1 MWVLELND
9 AEITLSR
16 DGTVAYQEPGIASLA
31 GRIPV
36 FGNDALATARLDPR
50 RSENQYFARMNGEP
64 VHATAPGVANQADLV
79 YRHLRQIAAVADLD
93 GAAVHLVV
101 PSNSTPDQLGLLLGI
116 AQEAGLEV
124 ASLLDA
130 AVAAACTASLPAEAR
145 LLDVSLHRASVATL
159 VCESTVRRVGAEE
172 IAEAGLLRLLEGWVD
187 AVADRFVAETRFD
200 PLSIAATEQQVF
212 DQVYAAVARASNGA
226 PAELTV
232 EVAHRGDTRTV
243 DLPLSVLAAK
253 SAQRYEVLAQHI
265 GGPTTLA
272 LTRRAQR
279 LPGLTSLLEGVGHTV
294 VRLDIEASRTGVRA
308 SADTLEAGD
317 GVSFVSAVPTP
328 DRVAPAPA
336 TETPAGT
343 HILCGAVAV
352 PLGDRFDA
360 AKHPAAGDLG
370 AAFHIERREDGHH
383 VLRKGEIPV
392 SLNGKPVAGEATVEP
407 GAVIESG
414 GRAFRIVRVIED

>member
-16 DGTVAYQEPGIASLA
+16 DGAVAYQEPGIASLG
-31 GRIPV
+31 GRTPA

-64 VHATAPGVANQADLV
+64 VQATAPGVANQADLV
-79 YRHLRQIAAVADLD
+79 YRHLREIAQGADLD

-101 PSNSTPDQLGLLLGI
+101 PSASTPDQLGLLLGI

-130 AVAAACTASLPAEAR
+130 AVAAACTASLPTEVR
-145 LLDVSLHRASVATL
+145 LVDVSLHRASVATL
-159 VCESTVRRVGAEE
+159 ACEATVRRVAAEE

-187 AVADRFVAETRFD
+187 TVADRFVAETRFD
-200 PLSIAATEQQVF
+200 PLSIAAAEQQVF
-212 DQVYAAVARASNGA
+212 DQIYAAIAKAGNGA

-265 GGPTTLA
+265 GAPTTLA
-272 LTRRAQR
+272 LTLRAQR
-279 LPGLTSLLEGVGHTV
+279 LPGLGALLTGIGHSV
-294 VRLDIEASRTGVRA
+294 VRLDAEAFRAGVEASA
-308 SADTLEAGD
+308 ETLEAGD
-317 GVSFVSAVPTP
+317 GISFVSAVPA
-328 DRVAPAPA
+328 RHHVAPAA
-336 TETPAGT
+336 VAAAAGT
-343 HILCGAVAV
+343 HLLCGAVAV
-352 PLGDRFDA
+352 PLGDGFDA
-360 AKHPAAGDLG
+360 AEHPEAGDSG
-370 AAFHIERREDGHH
+370 AAFRIERRDGGHY
-383 VLRKGEIPV
+383 VLPTGDVAVSVNDQPVTGETPV
-392 SLNGKPVAGEATVEP
+392 EL
-407 GAVIESG
+407 GAVIDCRG
-414 GRAFRIVRVIED
+414 LAFRIVRVIED